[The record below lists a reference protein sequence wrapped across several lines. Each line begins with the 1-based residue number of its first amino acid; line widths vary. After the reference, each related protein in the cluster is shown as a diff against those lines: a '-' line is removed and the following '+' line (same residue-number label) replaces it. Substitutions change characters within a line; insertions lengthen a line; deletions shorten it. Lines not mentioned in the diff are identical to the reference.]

1 VGPVRSD
8 ERAMLY
14 AGASGYGAGD
24 RLLELTS
31 TSTGIR

>member
-1 VGPVRSD
+1 
-8 ERAMLY
+8 MLY
-14 AGASGYGAGD
+14 AGATSGYGAGD